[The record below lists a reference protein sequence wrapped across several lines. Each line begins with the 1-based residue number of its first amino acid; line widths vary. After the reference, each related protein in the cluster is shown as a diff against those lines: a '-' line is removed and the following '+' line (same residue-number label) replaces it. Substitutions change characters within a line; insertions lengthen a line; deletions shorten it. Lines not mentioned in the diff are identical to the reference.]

1 MQSDEAL
8 RNDLSNASPSDPS
21 SCRVNQEDVSR
32 AGNLFRSILSGLLQI
47 GRWLRSGLA
56 DLFCCLF
63 RYTPFF
69 DIEHNRGGYQFMFGD
84 YSMGNHSLR
93 APFEE
98 ERAPRVVCEPQE
110 HSRILDSQTWD
121 DQRFD
126 HVDNPCPPGPT
137 QAWKAWLFDKFL
149 DFPWVLFDL
158 TLQYVSRQ
166 LGGEVVLLVHWMYI
180 AGKQAF
186 NQLRPKDFGR
196 RDLSLLRIEDRD
208 LGGPLGR
215 DVRVIE

>member
-8 RNDLSNASPSDPS
+8 SDDLSNASPSDPS

-32 AGNLFRSILSGLLQI
+32 AGKLIRPILFGFLQT
-47 GRWLRSGLA
+47 GRWLRSWLA

-69 DIEHNRGGYQFMFGD
+69 DIEHNRGGYQCMFKDHLMGD
-84 YSMGNHSLR
+84 HPWR

-98 ERAPRVVCEPQE
+98 ERAPRAVCEPQE
-110 HSRILDSQTWD
+110 HILDAQTWD

-126 HVDNPCPPGPT
+126 HVDSPCPPEPT

-149 DFPWVLFDL
+149 DFPRVLFDL
-158 TLQYVSRQ
+158 ALQYVSRQ
-166 LGGEVVLLVHWMYI
+166 IGGEVVLLVHWMYI
-180 AGKQAF
+180 AGKHAL

-196 RDLSLLRIEDRD
+196 SDLSFRRIEDRD
-208 LGGPLGR
+208 LGVPLGQ
-215 DVRVIE
+215 DVRLID